1 MYLYLK
7 ILGKTDKAILKVNGL
22 SDIYKTRYISTVF
35 QLKIN
40 QNCNERQFGN
50 IENDSQEAKVAR
62 LDFA

>member
-7 ILGKTDKAILKVNGL
+7 ILGKTDKPILKVSDL
-22 SDIYKTRYISTVF
+22 SHIYKTRYISTVF

-40 QNCNERQFGN
+40 QNSIERQFGN
-50 IENDSQEAKVAR
+50 IENDSQEDKVTR